1 MTAEVRTTT
10 ATIHCSGVYQ
20 PCSMK
25 RHDMKSSRTSYI
37 FDEPA
42 AQCKHRIIV
51 MWTEGSAAAAL
62 GNARL
67 EWHVLTYLLRL
78 SSCRAAWHIG
88 QQRDRWPVGSYG
100 SNSSQV
106 TPDPSG
112 MFSST
117 FPLAVLSLLFSF
129 CWHPCYRGLAVLA
142 GRSLGRRNIGLYVII
157 IIVICSHVQAI
168 LNLRSAIM
176 SWIPLLSALRR
187 IYSLVM
193 WSRYV
198 TCSIRRR
205 HLGWKT
211 FSFCAILDV
220 ILHHWPM

>member
-1 MTAEVRTTT
+1 VLLDRYSPAPYHYATTKVGYNPVKCPHHLPPMSNAPSRSLAPWLRPTLIWQYLPLTRTFLGGLQKWSSLWDT
-10 ATIHCSGVYQ
+10 
-20 PCSMK
+20 
-25 RHDMKSSRTSYI
+25 DM
-37 FDEPA
+37 
-42 AQCKHRIIV
+42 
-51 MWTEGSAAAAL
+51 
-62 GNARL
+62 RL
-67 EWHVLTYLLRL
+67 
-78 SSCRAAWHIG
+78 
-88 QQRDRWPVGSYG
+88 YG

>member
-10 ATIHCSGVYQ
+10 ATAVEFTSLVRWSGTTW
-20 PCSMK
+20 
-25 RHDMKSSRTSYI
+25 RAAARRTYSTNRQHSVNTALLWC
-37 FDEPA
+37 EL
-42 AQCKHRIIV
+42 K
-51 MWTEGSAAAAL
+51 AAAL

-176 SWIPLLSALRR
+176 SWIPPLSALRR